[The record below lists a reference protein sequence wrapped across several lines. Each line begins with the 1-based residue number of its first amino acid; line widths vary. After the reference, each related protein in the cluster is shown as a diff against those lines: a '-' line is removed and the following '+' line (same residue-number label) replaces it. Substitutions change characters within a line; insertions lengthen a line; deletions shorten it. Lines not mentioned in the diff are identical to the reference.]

1 MKLQIYTTMSPTKQ
15 NNDDSNNDID
25 IAMQQ
30 LNTAKQK
37 VESALQLFENF
48 KQEEDALWKIADE
61 AWIRAVSASKASR
74 EAEDR
79 LKSSRMKVKEAE
91 DKLAEIQDGI
101 SKVSPRSVLDIS
113 TEDNNNETTTS
124 DGDNTAVVGDNDAK
138 KAKSISPDRINK
150 ARDTPLPLS
159 PSSIIMRS
167 SSLASTEEE
176 HQQPLTSSS
185 PEQQRHTTLESN
197 TLTTTRTVPSSSK
210 TMGGGIVH
218 QICITG
224 GGAFEVNGFYQ
235 LAHVSSGGAP
245 MYTKE
250 GTWAGSKC
258 TFILSSYVSGGS
270 SGKRSWMI
278 WIANTK
284 KSLYIINCKENR
296 KSPPEQGWKAKKRRY
311 RPAPK
316 LILMSPTEGQLEN
329 VTVSNSS
336 KVPFV
341 KSRLFTSMFRSW
353 KRS

>member
-1 MKLQIYTTMSPTKQ
+1 MKLKIYTTMSPTTKTD
-15 NNDDSNNDID
+15 NDSDNDID
-25 IAMQQ
+25 IARQQ
-30 LNTAKQK
+30 LDTAKEK
-37 VESALQLFENF
+37 VASSLKIFDKY

-79 LKSSRMKVKEAE
+79 LKSSRSKVKEAE
-91 DKLAEIQDGI
+91 DNLAEITSDGI
-101 SKVSPRSVLDIS
+101 SKISPRSVLDRDEI
-113 TEDNNNETTTS
+113 TTA
-124 DGDNTAVVGDNDAK
+124 DVDNTDFAVEDDNDVK
-138 KAKSISPDRINK
+138 KAKSISPDRLTK

-167 SSLASTEEE
+167 SSLASIAEEE
-176 HQQPLTSSS
+176 HQQPLASSS
-185 PEQQRHTTLESN
+185 PGEQRRTSESN
-197 TLTTTRTVPSSSK
+197 TLTTRKTVPSSSK

-218 QICITG
+218 AICITDA
-224 GGAFEVNGFYQ
+224 GASETNGIYQ

-250 GTWAGSKC
+250 GTWAGSKR
-258 TFILSSYVSGGS
+258 TFLLSSYVSGG

-278 WIANTK
+278 WIAATK

-296 KSPPEQGWKAKKRRY
+296 KAPPEVGWKAKKRRY

-316 LILMSPTEGQLEN
+316 LILISPTERQLEN
-329 VTVSNSS
+329 FTVSNGG

-341 KSRLFTSMFRSW
+341 RSQLVALFRSW
-353 KRS
+353 KS

>member
-25 IAMQQ
+25 IARQQ
-30 LNTAKQK
+30 LETAKEK
-37 VESALQLFENF
+37 VESALQLFEKF
-48 KQEEDALWKIADE
+48 KQKEDSLWRVADE
-61 AWIRAVSASKASR
+61 AWIKAVSASKASR

-91 DKLAEIQDGI
+91 DNFAEIQDGI
-101 SKVSPRSVLDIS
+101 SKTSPRSVMDDI
-113 TEDNNNETTTS
+113 TEDNNNRTTTS
-124 DGDNTAVVGDNDAK
+124 DGDNTDSAVVNDNVK
-138 KAKSISPDRINK
+138 KGKSISPDRINK

-167 SSLASTEEE
+167 QSLESIAEE
-176 HQQPLTSSS
+176 HPLPTTS
-185 PEQQRHTTLESN
+185 PGEQRRTTLESN
-197 TLTTTRTVPSSSK
+197 TLTTRTVPSSSK
-210 TMGGGIVH
+210 AMGMGGGIAH
-218 QICITG
+218 QVCITG
-224 GGAFEVNGFYQ
+224 AGASETNGIYQ

-250 GTWAGSKC
+250 GTWAGSKR
-258 TFILSSYVSGGS
+258 TFLLSSYVSGGS

-329 VTVSNSS
+329 FAVSNSS

-353 KRS
+353 KS

>member
-25 IAMQQ
+25 IARQQ
-30 LNTAKQK
+30 LETAKEK

-48 KQEEDALWKIADE
+48 KQKEDALWKVADE

-91 DKLAEIQDGI
+91 DNLAEIQDGI

-113 TEDNNNETTTS
+113 TEENNNETNT
-124 DGDNTAVVGDNDAK
+124 DGDNTDSAVVGDNNK
-138 KAKSISPDRINK
+138 KTKSISPDRITK

-167 SSLASTEEE
+167 QSLASIEEEE
-176 HQQPLTSSS
+176 HPLPTTSS
-185 PEQQRHTTLESN
+185 EQQRRTSDSN
-197 TLTTTRTVPSSSK
+197 TLTTRKTVPSSSK

-218 QICITG
+218 TIYITG
-224 GGAFEVNGFYQ
+224 GGAFEVNGIYQ
-235 LAHVSSGGAP
+235 LAHVSSSGAP

-250 GTWAGSKC
+250 GTWAGSKR

-270 SGKRSWMI
+270 SCKRSWMI
-278 WIANTK
+278 WIADAK

-296 KSPPEQGWKAKKRRY
+296 KSPPEQAWKAKKRRY

-316 LILMSPTEGQLEN
+316 LILMPPTEGQLEN
-329 VTVSNSS
+329 FAVSNSS

-341 KSRLFTSMFRSW
+341 KSRLITSMFRSW
-353 KRS
+353 KS